1 MRFGLKFM
9 MKSDNIYPICRLCGA
24 KTNEHQKVLTKF
36 IIKQYREK
44 FGILVN
50 SNRFKSQEIKNYKC
64 QECAFVFFDEKE
76 GDSEFYEACK
86 KSGKYFESW
95 RWEFSIVIEKLKEL
109 NPLNRH
115 LDLGSGTGVFSSSI
129 SGFIGES
136 WAFDFVTPEIS
147 NPNVYFA
154 FANSAKFE
162 TVMDKSLIKKVDG
175 NLYKYEIEP
184 GFKSEIEGE
193 FSELS
198 LIENG
203 KPLAMRASSHD
214 SIKEKGGGRYSHWGN
229 TIYFSSEDNSDPRS
243 NKSVYKLESTTL
255 EDSYFDSISIF
266 HTIEHVA
273 NPVELLLEIKKR
285 LKIGGR
291 LFISV
296 PNANSEYRKHLDGS
310 NFDNFDILNYPPH
323 HLSWWRPQDLISL
336 AKVCD
341 LKPIRIYFEILGSN
355 SIKSTMLV
363 RNSLKSRSIIVTENR
378 NELFLNGISYAKFLD
393 CDSSDLSSIS
403 EQGFAMLIELQ
414 NL

>member
-1 MRFGLKFM
+1 MRFELKFKR
-9 MKSDNIYPICRLCGA
+9 KSHSIYPVCPLCGA
-24 KTNEHQKVLTKF
+24 TTKEHQKVLTKF
-36 IIKQYREK
+36 IINQYKEK
-44 FGILVN
+44 FGIFID
-50 SNRFKSQEIKNYKC
+50 SNRFKSKEVKNYKC
-64 QECAFVFFDEKE
+64 QECAFVFFDEEE
-76 GDSEFYEACK
+76 GDSVFYEACK
-86 KSGKYFESW
+86 KSGKYFEAW

-109 NPLNRH
+109 NPLHRH
-115 LDLGSGTGVFSSSI
+115 LDVGSGTGIFSSSI

-136 WAFDFVTPEIS
+136 WAYDFVTPEIS

-162 TVMDKSLIKKVDG
+162 TIMDKSLIEKVDG

-184 GFKSEIEGE
+184 GLKSEIEGE

-214 SIKEKGGGRYSHWGN
+214 SIKEKGRGRYSHWGN
-229 TIYFSSEDNSDPRS
+229 TIYFSSEDNSDPRT
-243 NKSVYKLESTTL
+243 NKNVYKLESSKL
-255 EDSYFDSISIF
+255 DDAYFDSISIF

-285 LKIGGR
+285 LKVGGR

-296 PNANSEYRKHLDGS
+296 PNANSDYRKYLDGS

-323 HLSWWRPQDLISL
+323 HLSWWRPQDLIYL
-336 AKVCD
+336 AKICD

-355 SIKSTMLV
+355 SIKSPMLV
-363 RNSLKSRSIIVTENR
+363 HNSLKSRSILVTENR
-378 NELFLNGISYAKFLD
+378 NELYLNGISYAKFFD

>member
-24 KTNEHQKVLTKF
+24 KTNEYQKVLTKF

-115 LDLGSGTGVFSSSI
+115 LDVGSGTGVFSSSI

-136 WAFDFVTPEIS
+136 WAFDFVTPEVS

-162 TVMDKSLIKKVDG
+162 TIMDKSLIKKVDG

-203 KPLAMRASSHD
+203 KPLAMRTSSHD

-363 RNSLKSRSIIVTENR
+363 HNSLKSRSIIVTENR